1 MVDLQEIK
9 NAEKKFIK
17 DKATQTYLN
26 EQLAVQQTTLKDQK
40 IRSNNLTEARALIMT
55 AAQATQKNLEFHI
68 NSLVSM
74 ALASVF
80 EEDPYQFQ
88 LEFVQKR
95 GKTEADVWFVRNG
108 EKMKPI
114 DATGGGAVDV
124 ADLAARIAFWS
135 LTKRTRALFVLDEPF
150 RNLNEGRQERALE
163 MLKMLSEK
171 SGIQIV
177 MVSHI
182 KKLIAGADKEFK
194 LSLVNGKSVIGDQPE
209 GE

>member
-17 DKATQTYLN
+17 DRATQTYLN
-26 EQLAVQQTTLKDQK
+26 DNLKSQQAVLKDQK
-40 IRSNNLTEARALIMT
+40 AQGDNLTEARALMMA

-80 EEDPYQFQ
+80 EEEPYQFQ

-114 DATGGGAVDV
+114 DAAGGGAVDV

-135 LTKRTRALFVLDEPF
+135 LTKKTRPFFLLDEPM
-150 RNLNEGRQERALE
+150 RNLNEGRQERALD

-171 SGIQIV
+171 SNIQIV

-182 KKLIAGADKEFK
+182 KKLIIGADKEFR
-194 LSLVNGKSVIGDQPE
+194 LSLVNGKSVMDKQPE
-209 GE
+209 VE

>member
-9 NAEKKFIK
+9 NAETKFIK
-17 DKATQTYLN
+17 DRATQTYLN
-26 EQLAVQQTTLKDQK
+26 EQLKSQQVTLKEQK
-40 IRSNNLTEARALIMT
+40 EQSDDFTEARALMMA

-80 EEDPYQFQ
+80 EEEPYQFQ

-114 DATGGGAVDV
+114 DASGGGAVDV
-124 ADLAARIAFWS
+124 ASFALRIAFWS
-135 LTKRTRALFVLDEPF
+135 LTKRTRPLFFLDEPM
-150 RNLNEGRQERALE
+150 RMVSLNLMPKAAE
-163 MLKMLSEK
+163 MIK
-171 SGIQIV
+171 SISKKLGLQIV
-177 MVSHI
+177 MVTHSAELSAVAE
-182 KKLIAGADKEFK
+182 KKYEV
-194 LSLVNGKSVIGDQPE
+194 SLKQGRSIISEK
-209 GE
+209 